1 MTAVRSLEFVEMARL
16 VRAAL
21 GQENRYAHSVRVA
34 RYAGLLARRHGLD
47 RGKARTA
54 GLLHDLARLYP
65 KARLLDECEARRLPI
80 APYERAHPVLLHAK
94 LGAALAR
101 EEFGVTDGDVL
112 SAIEKHTTAA
122 PVMSPL
128 DCIVYLA
135 DALEPAREFAERPR
149 LWRLALRDLRA
160 AMREVLFL
168 TMQHYA
174 RKGVPAAPPTLEAA
188 AAFGVAAP
196 GAATKEAC
204 ASN

>member
-1 MTAVRSLEFVEMARL
+1 MTAARSLEFVEVARL

-21 GQENRYAHSVRVA
+21 GQESRYAHSVRVA
-34 RYAGLLARRHGLD
+34 RCAGLLAQHHGVD
-47 RGKARTA
+47 RGKARMA
-54 GLLHDLARLYP
+54 GLLHDLARLHS
-65 KARLLDECEARRLPI
+65 KARLLDECDARGLPI

-101 EEFGVTDGDVL
+101 EQFGVTDADVL

-122 PVMSPL
+122 AVMSPL

-135 DALEPAREFAERPR
+135 DALEPAREFAERAR
-149 LWRLALRDLRA
+149 LWPLALRDLSA

-188 AAFGVAAP
+188 ATFGVDAP
-196 GAATKEAC
+196 EVASKEAC